1 MSTAQDPNA
10 WMAEEIFKSLS
21 GLGHKV
27 YMYDEKGSRVYDP
40 NKADRLFSDSAKMM
54 ITMGWTKGKP
64 AKPRVTFHVSD
75 VTDSQVLT
83 ELKNTLKQ
91 HNLYDHSF
99 DTMPY
104 GKTLEPKH
112 FAHMNKKAEVTES
125 AWTGSTRTSRWK
137 TGLTEV
143 VIRHNQ
149 VLADPESSR
158 RWCRIKDIFIHG
170 PDGSRYK
177 FDQRHILGAKALAQH
192 MDRQGQPWD
201 DNGKIIQDLIQCLME
216 LRHLKRWCQKE
227 MPHMYDVVCDAQKHI
242 KTLIH
247 QMSQPD
253 SYDSAMQTAQ
263 HMHSG
268 WHTAQVP
275 PTWSVEKAD
284 LAQRALAYLA
294 PHMFE
299 PVMPTEPE
307 PATDSFPELQAV
319 FEWLGHDPKKDI
331 QTAQEETGSQDARR
345 ILNHLSDQIPGW
357 ESKFEQDPKQV
368 LDQIMAELKKLQ
380 NI

>member
-1 MSTAQDPNA
+1 MSTEKDPNA

-27 YMYDEKGSRVYDP
+27 YMYDDKGTRVYDP

-54 ITMGWTKGKP
+54 ITLGWTKGKP

-91 HNLYDHSF
+91 HNLFDHSF

-112 FAHMNKKAEVTES
+112 FAHMNKRDDVTES

-170 PDGSRYK
+170 ADGTRYK

-192 MDRQGQPWD
+192 MDRSGQPWD
-201 DNGKIIQDLIQCLME
+201 ERGKIIQDLIQCLIE
-216 LRHLKRWCQKE
+216 LRAVKRWCQKE
-227 MPHMYDVVCDAQKHI
+227 QPHMLDVVCDAQKHI
-242 KTLIH
+242 KNLIH
-247 QMSQPD
+247 QISQQD
-253 SYDSAMQTAQ
+253 AYDAAMQAAQ
-263 HMHSG
+263 TMHTS
-268 WHTAQVP
+268 WQPVDVQKRWPVDNT
-275 PTWSVEKAD
+275 D
-284 LAQRALAYLA
+284 LAQRALAYYA
-294 PHMFE
+294 PQMFAT
-299 PVMPTEPE
+299 PEPE
-307 PATDSFPELQAV
+307 PSSQDAFPELQAV
-319 FEWLGHDPKKDI
+319 FEWLGHDPQKDV
-331 QTAQEETGSQDARR
+331 QAAHAETGSQDPRQ

-357 ESKFEQDPKQV
+357 ESEFEQDPKQV

>member
-1 MSTAQDPNA
+1 MSTEQDPNA

-27 YMYDEKGSRVYDP
+27 FMYDQKGTRVYDP
-40 NKADRLFSDSAKMM
+40 TKADRLFSDSAKMM

-75 VTDSQVLT
+75 VTDSEVLK

-99 DTMPY
+99 DTMPF
-104 GKTLEPKH
+104 GEKTLEPIN
-112 FAHMNKKAEVTES
+112 FAHMNKKDDVKES

-149 VLADPESSR
+149 ALMDTEGAR
-158 RWCRIKDIFIHG
+158 RWCRIKDIFIHA

-177 FDQRHILGAKALAQH
+177 CDHRHILGAKALAQH
-192 MDRQGQPWD
+192 MDRSGQAWD
-201 DNGKIIQDLIQCLME
+201 EKGKVIQDLIKCLIE
-216 LRHLKRWCQKE
+216 LRAVKRWCQKSE
-227 MPHMYDVVCDAQKHI
+227 PSWYDACCELQKQIKSLIQQIAQ
-242 KTLIH
+242 
-247 QMSQPD
+247 SA
-253 SYDSAMQTAQ
+253 SYDSSMQAAQ
-263 HMHSG
+263 DM
-268 WHTAQVP
+268 HTAWHSQQGA
-275 PTWSVEKAD
+275 PTWGMDHAD
-284 LAQRALAYLA
+284 LAQKALAYHM

-299 PVMPTEPE
+299 PAVSDDQAPE
-307 PATDSFPELQAV
+307 SFPELQAV
-319 FEWLGHDPKKDI
+319 FEWLGHDPKTDVK
-331 QTAQEETGSQDARR
+331 TAHEETGSKDVRR

-357 ESKFEQDPKQV
+357 GSEFEENPQRV
-368 LDQIMAELKKLQ
+368 LDQIMAELEKIKK
-380 NI
+380 I